1 VIAMGMN
8 LTGSVVVVTG
18 ASSGIGRATGLA
30 FARQGARVV
39 LAGRRAHVLQEL
51 ARHCEAVGG
60 QALAIP
66 TDVTDEA
73 AVAELASRAVE
84 RFGRIDVWVNNA
96 GVYQLGPLEATPPEA
111 FRRVLETNFFG
122 YVHGARAVLPR
133 FREQGHGVLIN
144 NASVYAHVGAP
155 WLTAYVSSKF
165 AVRGFSEALRQ
176 ELGDLPDVHVCTV
189 SPSPIDTPIFASAA
203 NYTGRAVKAPPPT
216 YPPEQVARAILAS
229 ALRPKRERIVG
240 SAGRLVTVM
249 ELVAPRRFERIN
261 RRYVDALQ
269 FTNGPAPASDG
280 NLYAPGSDSHARTRG
295 GWRRRPDPPIAVRRV
310 VAAGLVTAGSLV
322 VARIATRSGRAD
334 HQAKHQ
340 ARASRGGHLPPDQL
354 PTRVRTRPADALAGA
369 LGQVARGRPF
379 GWWAPSWWTRCAP
392 AHGLG

>member
-1 VIAMGMN
+1 
-8 LTGSVVVVTG
+8 
-18 ASSGIGRATGLA
+18 
-30 FARQGARVV
+30 VV
-39 LAGRRAHVLQEL
+39 LAARRADALEEL
-51 ARHCEAVGG
+51 ARHCQAAGG
-60 QALAIP
+60 QALAVP

-84 RFGRIDVWVNNA
+84 RFGRIDIWVNNA
-96 GVYQLGPLEATPPEA
+96 GVYLLGSLEATPPEV

-122 YVHGARAVLPR
+122 YVNGARAVLPH

-144 NASVYAHVGAP
+144 NASVYSHLGAP

-203 NYTGRAVKAPPPT
+203 NYSGRAVKAPPPT
-216 YPPEQVARAILAS
+216 YPPEQVAGVILAS

-240 SAGRLVTVM
+240 GAGRLATVA

-261 RRYVDALQ
+261 RRYVNRLQ
-269 FTNGPAPASDG
+269 FTTGPAPATDG
-280 NLYAPGSDSHARTRG
+280 NLYAPSSDGHVRTRG

-310 VAAGLVTAGSLV
+310 VAAGLVGAGALV
-322 VARIATRSGRAD
+322 VARIATRSG
-334 HQAKHQ
+334 
-340 ARASRGGHLPPDQL
+340 S
-354 PTRVRTRPADALAGA
+354 
-369 LGQVARGRPF
+369 
-379 GWWAPSWWTRCAP
+379 
-392 AHGLG
+392 